1 LDIDFLLAALPL
13 RVPPR
18 KLDILRAHNCTSG
31 CWSFRQTVT
40 FSPIRQK
47 EKRKKLVSPAPLR
60 NKEPCKYIEE
70 RESSR

>member
-1 LDIDFLLAALPL
+1 LRIDFLLAALPL

-40 FSPIRQK
+40 FSPITRRKRRQK
-47 EKRKKLVSPAPLR
+47 VGFSRAL
-60 NKEPCKYIEE
+60 KE
-70 RESSR
+70 